1 MNMQD
6 KKKRFQTAI
15 AKIIKKYRE
24 NKAKISITKASD
36 QIALTKSVWSSVE
49 AGNRDPQL
57 STIWRMAESL
67 NIPLSVIITDL
78 EEELGK
84 DFFLE

>member
-1 MNMQD
+1 MQD